1 MILLSGETPVLASL
15 VIVRPRWRRWRHAR
29 FTRSAMWTMAVQLL
43 GLRTLLGS
51 QRVIDFGFHAFLL
64 NDQVGLGGCVLI
76 RERAYLCLVK
86 FSIPGR
92 FHDLAMRVADLLHQR
107 VEGGSFRFQKRFEFV
122 CLRFT

>member
-1 MILLSGETPVLASL
+1 
-15 VIVRPRWRRWRHAR
+15 
-29 FTRSAMWTMAVQLL
+29 MWAMAVQLL
-43 GLRTLLGS
+43 GLRTLFGS

-86 FSIPGR
+86 FAIPGR
-92 FHDLAMRVADLLHQR
+92 FHDLAMGVADLLHQR
-107 VEGGSFRFQKRFEFV
+107 VEGASFRFQKRLEFV